1 MKYIF
6 RVFIRI
12 FSFKIFGVG
21 YFLSPLQSRDRK
33 LNEQKYLISIER
45 ILLTIL
51 NYNLRNE
58 HDPGYNQAIDG
69 KIDNRQEYTVWTMPL
84 INNRLN
90 RNRLIKTFSKQY
102 QRASLGKYQIY
113 NYPKIIRNHR
123 MCNRVK

>member
-1 MKYIF
+1 M
-6 RVFIRI
+6 
-12 FSFKIFGVG
+12 G
-21 YFLSPLQSRDRK
+21 YFLSPRQSRDRK

-69 KIDNRQEYTVWTMPL
+69 KIDNRQEYPYGMDLTFNQQSIEPKSF
-84 INNRLN
+84 N
-90 RNRLIKTFSKQY
+90 KDFSKQY
-102 QRASLGKYQIY
+102 QRASFGKYQIY